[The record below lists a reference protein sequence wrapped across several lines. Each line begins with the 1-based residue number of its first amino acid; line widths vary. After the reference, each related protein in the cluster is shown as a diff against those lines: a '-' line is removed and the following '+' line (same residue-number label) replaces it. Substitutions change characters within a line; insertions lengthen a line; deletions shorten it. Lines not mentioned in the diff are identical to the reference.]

1 VNFTFNTLTIRDDK
15 PHESEAVDDILK
27 FDKSLSTDLT
37 RRLAHSLGAAL
48 EYGDVILDIPEAN
61 KDQIANLYVLD
72 VDGTDGEQRF
82 CDIREISPIAG
93 AIAESFRY
101 WARRIRVFVSAGAS
115 DRINSAGLTE
125 REVRARVR
133 GVLDSMEDQIPL
145 DFMDSRRS
153 GDACARII
161 GTQVTAPSGERPP
174 AGAPPTP

>member
-15 PHESEAVDDILK
+15 PHESEAVEDILK

-115 DRINSAGLTE
+115 V
-125 REVRARVR
+125 VR
-133 GVLDSMEDQIPL
+133 QK
-145 DFMDSRRS
+145 
-153 GDACARII
+153 
-161 GTQVTAPSGERPP
+161 
-174 AGAPPTP
+174 